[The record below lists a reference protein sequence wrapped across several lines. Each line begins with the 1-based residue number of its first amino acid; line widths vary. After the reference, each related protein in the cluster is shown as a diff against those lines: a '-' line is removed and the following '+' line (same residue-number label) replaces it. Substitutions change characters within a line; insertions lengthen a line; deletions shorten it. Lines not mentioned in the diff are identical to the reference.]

1 MKKTELNIAHILDDA
16 KMVDFAGWNMPLH
29 YKNGIISEVKTVR
42 NSVGMFDVSHMGR
55 IKFHKDKS
63 IDILDKLISINI
75 DKLQDG
81 KCKYNLIC
89 NESGGI
95 IDDAIISNLND
106 EIYLVVNAINSK
118 KVINWFYKYGANNTN
133 MKVITN
139 ESSMIALQG
148 PDTFKILNI
157 ISDKEIILPKFG
169 ILKIQLK
176 DINCLISATGYTGE
190 NGVEIITN
198 NKDINK
204 LWNLLIKNNV
214 NPCGL
219 ASRDILRIEA
229 GLPLYGNE
237 LNEKITPLEAGLQK
251 FANTN
256 SKNYIV
262 DQKFRN
268 YSPIKRLVG
277 IKLIEKGIPRKN
289 QTLLDINSNK
299 VIGEVSS
306 GTFSPTLNCGIGLAY
321 IKIKQL
327 PENNALFVDIRGKK
341 TKAMLVDLPFTNSKV
356 LE

>member
-1 MKKTELNIAHILDDA
+1 
-16 KMVDFAGWNMPLH
+16 MVDFAGWNMPLH

-55 IKFHKDKS
+55 IKFYKAQS
-63 IDILDKLISINI
+63 LDILDKLISINI
-75 DKLQDG
+75 YNLKNG

-106 EIYLVVNAINSK
+106 EIYLVVNAINSEK
-118 KVINWFYKYGANNTN
+118 IISWFNKFGANNTN
-133 MKVITN
+133 MRVITN

-169 ILKIQLK
+169 ISKIRIK
-176 DINCLISATGYTGE
+176 DINCYISATGYTGE
-190 NGVEIITN
+190 NGVEIITD

-204 LWNLLIKNNV
+204 LWNLLLENNV

-237 LNEKITPLEAGLQK
+237 LNEQITPIEAGLQK

-262 DQKFRN
+262 DEKFRN
-268 YSPIKRLVG
+268 YSPKKKLIG

-289 QTLLDINSNK
+289 QILLDENSNEI
-299 VIGEVSS
+299 IGEVSS
-306 GTFSPTLNCGIGLAY
+306 GTFSPTLNCGIGLGY
-321 IKIKQL
+321 IKTKNL
-327 PENNALFVDIRGKK
+327 TDNNSLFVDIRGKK
-341 TKAMLVDLPFTNSKV
+341 TKAKVVDIPFTNSKT
-356 LE
+356 LK

>member
-1 MKKTELNIAHILDDA
+1 
-16 KMVDFAGWNMPLH
+16 MVDFAGWNMPLH

-55 IKFHKDKS
+55 IKFYKAQS
-63 IDILDKLISINI
+63 LDILDKLISINI
-75 DKLQDG
+75 YNLKNG

-106 EIYLVVNAINSK
+106 EIYLVVNAINSEK
-118 KVINWFYKYGANNTN
+118 IISWFNKFGANNTN
-133 MKVITN
+133 MRVITN

-169 ILKIQLK
+169 ISKIRIK
-176 DINCLISATGYTGE
+176 DINCYISATGYTGE
-190 NGVEIITN
+190 NGVEIITD

-204 LWNLLIKNNV
+204 LWNLLLENNV

-237 LNEKITPLEAGLQK
+237 LNEQITPIEAGLQK

-262 DQKFRN
+262 DRKFRN
-268 YSPIKRLVG
+268 YSPKKKLIG

-289 QTLLDINSNK
+289 QILLDENSNEI
-299 VIGEVSS
+299 IGEVSS
-306 GTFSPTLNCGIGLAY
+306 GTFSPTLNCGIGLGY
-321 IKIKQL
+321 IKTKNL
-327 PENNALFVDIRGKK
+327 TDNNSLFVDIRGKK
-341 TKAMLVDLPFTNSKV
+341 TKAKVVDIPFTNSKT
-356 LE
+356 LK